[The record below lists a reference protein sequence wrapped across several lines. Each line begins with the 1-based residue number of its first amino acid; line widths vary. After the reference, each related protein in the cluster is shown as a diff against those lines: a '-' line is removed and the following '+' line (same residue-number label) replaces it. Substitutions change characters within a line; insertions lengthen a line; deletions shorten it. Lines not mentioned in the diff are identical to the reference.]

1 MRRTHRYLAWMC
13 LTYSRTDIWARVG
26 RGHSLGGRG
35 VPAGTPSAGEE
46 GGRAGP
52 PGIRLPPDQDQRS
65 CLPIGFNFNRISATK
80 KCFCC
85 VTRNEKRN
93 KRSFLLLY
101 MRVLRVGCRVGAG
114 ASEATARH
122 RQGAGRLSIRDSR
135 GDPERG
141 RSGGRADGPEPT
153 GPVGAPT

>member
-1 MRRTHRYLAWMC
+1 M
-13 LTYSRTDIWARVG
+13 
-26 RGHSLGGRG
+26 
-35 VPAGTPSAGEE
+35 PAGTPSAGEE

-52 PGIRLPPDQDQRS
+52 PGIRLPPDQEQRS
-65 CLPIGFNFNRISATK
+65 GLPIAFHFNRISATK

-122 RQGAGRLSIRDSR
+122 RQRACAVIDKGQLGRA
-135 GDPERG
+135 ERG
-141 RSGGRADGPEPT
+141 RSGGRADDT
-153 GPVGAPT
+153 GLAPFPRPPPGEGAQG